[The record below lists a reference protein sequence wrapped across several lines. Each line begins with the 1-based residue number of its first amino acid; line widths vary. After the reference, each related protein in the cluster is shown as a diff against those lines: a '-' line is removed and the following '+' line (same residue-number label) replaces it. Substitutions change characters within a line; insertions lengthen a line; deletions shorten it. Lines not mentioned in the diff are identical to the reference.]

1 MRNAAD
7 SRYPAIN
14 CRIADTSAA
23 LRRVVAPTAA
33 AGSLRHAAATRRGGG
48 GADDGGGEALSD
60 ESFVTRRSVGA
71 ETQTNT
77 N

>member
-1 MRNAAD
+1 M
-7 SRYPAIN
+7 
-14 CRIADTSAA
+14 
-23 LRRVVAPTAA
+23 APTAA

>member
-1 MRNAAD
+1 M
-7 SRYPAIN
+7 
-14 CRIADTSAA
+14 
-23 LRRVVAPTAA
+23 APTAA

-48 GADDGGGEALSD
+48 AADGGGEALSD